1 MSYVKAPLS
10 PSYDQE
16 RRMHQDLVHA
26 FRTFRRNKFLTAAAI
41 VCLALGTGATTAVF
55 SVMNAVLFER
65 LPYPN
70 AERLVALR
78 PMDREDSAGQ
88 GRVSE
93 AELRDW
99 QETAMSF
106 DSIAGYRWMTVDLI
120 DGSSSERLQG
130 LWVTSQFFSVFGIQP
145 KGRSL

>member
-1 MSYVKAPLS
+1 
-10 PSYDQE
+10 
-16 RRMHQDLVHA
+16 
-26 FRTFRRNKFLTAAAI
+26 
-41 VCLALGTGATTAVF
+41 
-55 SVMNAVLFER
+55 
-65 LPYPN
+65 
-70 AERLVALR
+70 ERLVALR

-145 KGRSL
+145 KGRSLPSGELAGLVLGHRLWAHRFAADETIIGKPVSLGICCPQQPRTTKLPIAGVVPYDVPFPPTLPGI